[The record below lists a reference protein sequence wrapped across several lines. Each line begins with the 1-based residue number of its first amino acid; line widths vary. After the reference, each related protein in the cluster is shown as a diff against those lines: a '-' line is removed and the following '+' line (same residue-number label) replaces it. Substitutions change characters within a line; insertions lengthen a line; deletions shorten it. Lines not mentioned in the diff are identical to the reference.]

1 MVIVGVKDGAGVKK
15 LIKKYAVMLNSLLS
29 VICFLPSVD
38 SSENLTDD
46 EDKTA
51 ITNSISLT
59 YPSNNNGTSNEEE
72 PADAEIANIA
82 FGIVIGIL
90 TLIIS
95 GLTLYHQYYKK
106 EQEKK
111 KELEQ
116 GPKKNQVGRNYI
128 WCWLCNN
135 LSNES
140 EPEPGPEVYVTYD
153 I

>member
-59 YPSNNNGTSNEEE
+59 YPSNNNGTSNEEST
-72 PADAEIANIA
+72 PPAEIASYVV
-82 FGIVIGIL
+82 GSLCGIL
-90 TLIIS
+90 TLILG
-95 GLTLYHQYYKK
+95 GLTFYFTHYKPR
-106 EQEKK
+106 QEKESK
-111 KELEQ
+111 SKESKPEVSKQ
-116 GPKKNQVGRNYI
+116 EESNQKGRK
-128 WCWLCNN
+128 
-135 LSNES
+135 
-140 EPEPGPEVYVTYD
+140 VYVTYD
-153 I
+153 IGHQFKYQVTFT

>member
-1 MVIVGVKDGAGVKK
+1 MVIIVVKDGAGVKK

-29 VICFLPSVD
+29 VICFLPTVD
-38 SSENLTDD
+38 SSESSTANPDD
-46 EDKTA
+46 GENA
-51 ITNSISLT
+51 IIISVTL
-59 YPSNNNGTSNEEE
+59 PSNGTSNKKE
-72 PADAEIANIA
+72 PHDAEIANIA

-111 KELEQ
+111 KEQEQ
-116 GPKKNQVGRNYI
+116 GPKENQVGRNYI